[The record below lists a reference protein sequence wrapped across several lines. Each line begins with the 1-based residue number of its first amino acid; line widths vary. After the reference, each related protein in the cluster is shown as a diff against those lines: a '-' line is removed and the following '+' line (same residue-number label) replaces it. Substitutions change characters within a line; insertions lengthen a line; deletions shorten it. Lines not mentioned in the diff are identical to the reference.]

1 MYSFYYSCIFLSMN
15 DTNLYNQRNI
25 LIRNFLIFSR
35 LAPFVTSFIGSIL
48 INKIFLKTINLINL
62 DTILIFISLYLVLYV
77 FISHTKNL
85 CEQLAVVN
93 QKINTHNKS

>member
-1 MYSFYYSCIFLSMN
+1 MNN
-15 DTNLYNQRNI
+15 DTNLYTQRNI

-35 LAPFVTSFIGSIL
+35 LAPLITSFIGSIL
-48 INKIFLKTINLINL
+48 INKIFLKAPNLINL

-85 CEQLAVVN
+85 CEQLAIVN
-93 QKINTHNKS
+93 QKISDHNQS